1 MDTRDGHQGTLG
13 GLKNLRF
20 PSSSNYLC
28 AGRPQLVSPKVKKCA
43 ATPHIP
49 SQNVRVSDFVIPLQN
64 VRVSE
69 GKHLPGLLVQH
80 RLLGV

>member
-1 MDTRDGHQGTLG
+1 
-13 GLKNLRF
+13 
-20 PSSSNYLC
+20 
-28 AGRPQLVSPKVKKCA
+28 VKKCA